1 MLELRDL
8 SFAYGAVKA
17 VNGVSLKVEPGS
29 IHGLIGPNGAG
40 KTTTI
45 DLVSGKRKPTSGQIL
60 YKGDDVTTRSVSW
73 KRHQGISR
81 SFQRITVFPE
91 MTVADQ
97 LDLAA
102 RAVKDDGLDH
112 IVEELDLGRVL
123 ELPCSRIA
131 YGEQRRVDI
140 ALALLGNPE
149 LVLLDEPAAGLSRDE
164 SLVLADHLAL
174 LARDRGATV
183 VIVEHH
189 LEVVFRICS
198 HLTVLEQGSVI
209 ADGAPDQVRKDPRVM
224 EAYLGRSVS

>member
-8 SFAYGAVKA
+8 TFSYGAVKA
-17 VNGVSLKVEPGS
+17 VNGVSLEVEPGS

-40 KTTTI
+40 KTTLI
-45 DLVSGKRKPTSGQIL
+45 DLVSGKRQPTSGQVL
-60 YKGDDVTTRSVSW
+60 YKGEDVTSRSAAW
-73 KRHQGISR
+73 KRHRGISR

-102 RAVKDDGLDH
+102 RAVKDTGVDH
-112 IVEELDLGRVL
+112 IVDELDLVSVL
-123 ELPCSRIA
+123 DLPCSRIA

-164 SLVLADHLAL
+164 SIVLADHLAV
-174 LARDRGATV
+174 LARDRGTTV

-198 HLTVLEQGSVI
+198 SLTVLEQGKVI
-209 ADGAPDQVRKDPRVM
+209 SEGDPAQVRKDPRVM
-224 EAYLGRSVS
+224 EAYLGRAA

>member
-17 VNGVSLKVEPGS
+17 VNGVNLRVHQGS

-45 DLVSGKRKPTSGQIL
+45 DLVSGKRRPSGGQIL
-60 YKGDDVTTRSVSW
+60 YRGEDITPRSVSW
-73 KRHQGISR
+73 KRHHGISR
-81 SFQRITVFPE
+81 SFQRITVFPG

-102 RAVKDDGLDH
+102 RAVADDGLDH
-112 IVEELDLGRVL
+112 IVEELDLERVL
-123 ELPCSRIA
+123 DLPCSRIA

-174 LARDRGATV
+174 LARDRGTTV

-198 HLTVLEQGSVI
+198 QLTVLEQGSVI
-209 ADGAPDQVRKDPRVM
+209 SDGPPEQVRKDPRVM
-224 EAYLGRSVS
+224 EAYLGRAA